1 LVGEEVESE
10 LSRLREREREA
21 AKREREL
28 QEELARERAV
38 QGSQQKALE
47 EAHRKELERIRAG
60 EGLQQKGLEEAHRRR
75 IAEVEKEG
83 ESLRRK
89 IAELEEGGREGV
101 DRLRVEVEGLR
112 RELEEERDEHSK
124 LKQLHN
130 GKVSKLNEELKGAS
144 ELEEAY
150 EEAQRGL
157 AQAKKAIVGLEK
169 ELAEANRSRQAAE
182 KGKEEAK
189 EKVEVMERGREE
201 AEGRIRALQ
210 GELDQV
216 KERAMELE
224 ARASTKGDAETSRAY
239 ESEAVSSELLDA
251 CRSLAAILGDVGSDD
266 EARQQQSGVG
276 VVVGRSSRGDGMLG
290 VKSSEAGARLKA
302 GDAILGVG
310 GKDLGRLTTVEEAS
324 KMLMGPRGS
333 AVRVSARRGEIAFET
348 TMIRG
353 GAGKKYFH
361 AWKSVSMM

>member
-1 LVGEEVESE
+1 MTLNRLVGEEVESE
-10 LSRLREREREA
+10 LGRLREKEREA
-21 AKREREL
+21 AKREHGL
-28 QEELARERAV
+28 QEALARERAV

-75 IAEVEKEG
+75 VAEMEKEAH
-83 ESLRRK
+83 SMRK
-89 IAELEEGGREGV
+89 KIEELEGGFGQF
-101 DRLRVEVEGLR
+101 RVEVESLR

-124 LKQLHN
+124 LKLLHN

-150 EEAQRGL
+150 EEAQHGL

-169 ELAEANRSRQAAE
+169 EVAEANRGRQAAE

-201 AEGRIRALQ
+201 AEGRIKELE
-210 GELDQV
+210 GELGQLR
-216 KERAMELE
+216 ERAQELGT
-224 ARASTKGDAETSRAY
+224 RASTEGDSETSRAY

-251 CRSLAAILGDVGSDD
+251 CRSLAAILGDVGADD
-266 EARQQQSGVG
+266 EAKQQRGVG
-276 VVVGRSSRGDGMLG
+276 VVVGRSSRGDGTLG
-290 VKSSEAGARLKA
+290 VKSSEEGARLKA

-310 GKDLGRLTTVEEAS
+310 GKDIGRLTTVEEAS
-324 KMLMGPRGS
+324 KMLSGPRGS
-333 AVRVSARRGEIAFET
+333 AVRVSARRGETAFET

-353 GAGKKYFH
+353 GAGELCFY
-361 AWKSVSMM
+361 AWESV